1 MDVIMLTTSRRIG
14 VIGAGYVG
22 LTTAV
27 CLAHLG
33 HAVVCADIDAGKVA
47 RLSRAMVDIAEPRLA
62 ELVADELAT
71 GRLRFTADLVD
82 AVTDGGGVEF
92 LFLCLPTPAGP
103 DGAADLTVI
112 ETVAKQVRDVLAVG
126 STVVVKSTVPAG
138 SAQWLA
144 GILGDDIDV
153 VSNPEFLREGSTV
166 ADFFNPHRIV
176 IGADDAHAASRVAA
190 LYTHLDA
197 AMVLTDTASAE
208 LAKHAANCFLA
219 MKLSYVNTLAEL
231 CERVGADIVDITTAL
246 GHDPR
251 IGPGFMSPGPGW
263 GGPCLPKDTEALH
276 HLAATVGLT
285 APLIGATIQTNRQQA
300 GRVVTKVRS
309 AVTGN
314 PHGSLCGVRL
324 GVLGLTFKAG
334 TDDLRCSPS
343 VEIVRLLQRDG
354 AEVVAHDP
362 VLRPHAD
369 YPELAG
375 IAVTDDPHRVADNAA
390 AVLLLT
396 DWPQYRSLDWQGIAA
411 AMQHPILVDTRNLLD
426 RAMAAAAGLQ
436 WTGTGRE
443 ALGLTV

>member
-1 MDVIMLTTSRRIG
+1 MLTTSRRLG

-33 HAVVCADIDAGKVA
+33 HTVACADIDAGKVA
-47 RLSRAMVDIAEPRLA
+47 RLSRGMVDIAEPRLA
-62 ELVADELAT
+62 DLVAEELAT
-71 GRLRFTADLVD
+71 GRLRFTADLID
-82 AVTDGGGVEF
+82 AVSDGGGVEF
-92 LFLCLPTPAGP
+92 LFLCLPTPACP
-103 DGAADLTVI
+103 DGAADLSAI
-112 ETVAKQVRDVLAVG
+112 ETVAEQVRNVLTAG

-138 SAQWLA
+138 SARRLA
-144 GILGDDIDV
+144 GILGDGVEV

-176 IGADDAHAASRVAA
+176 IGADDAHAAGRVAA
-190 LYTHLDA
+190 LYADLDA
-197 AMVLTDTASAE
+197 AMVLTDAASAE

-231 CERVGADIVDITTAL
+231 CERVGADIVDVTTAM

-263 GGPCLPKDTEALH
+263 GGPCLPKDAEALH
-276 HLAATVGLT
+276 HLVTTVGLP
-285 APLIGATIQTNRQQA
+285 APLIGATIQTNQQQA
-300 GRVVTKVRS
+300 GRIVSKVRS
-309 AVTGN
+309 AVTGDS
-314 PHGSLCGVRL
+314 HGSLRGVRL

-343 VEIVRLLQRDG
+343 VDIARLLQREG

-362 VLRPHAD
+362 VLHPRAD

-375 IAVTDDPHRVADNAA
+375 IAVTDDPHRVADNAS

-396 DWPQYRSLDWQGIAA
+396 DWPQYRSLDWRGIAA
-411 AMQHPILVDTRNLLD
+411 AMRHPILIDTRNLLD
-426 RAMAAAAGLQ
+426 RAMATAAGLR

-443 ALGLTV
+443 ALTLTV